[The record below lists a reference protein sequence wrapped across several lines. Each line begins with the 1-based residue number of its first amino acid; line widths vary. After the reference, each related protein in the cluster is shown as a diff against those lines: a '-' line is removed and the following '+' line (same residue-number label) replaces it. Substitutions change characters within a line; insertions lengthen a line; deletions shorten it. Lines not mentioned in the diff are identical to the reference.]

1 MILLLSFCA
10 AMNNFFIKDSRYLS
24 VSNSVLAFIMFFY
37 LVFLVFTSNP
47 FMTFSIFTPL
57 NGIDLNPLLQDPLLV
72 IHPPMLFA
80 GYVFYAI
87 TFSFVVAGMFIDF
100 DRDLF
105 RIIKFWAGISWFTL
119 SLGILLGSMWAYY
132 ELGWGGYW
140 FWDPVENVALMPWL
154 AGTAFTHSLIFSKNK
169 ILLSWMVFLGILT
182 FLLSVL
188 GSFIVRSGILNSV
201 HSFASDPS
209 RGVFLLSLFALFS
222 LISLGIFF
230 WRSNFL
236 NSGWPKFMTRNYLL
250 VLNNIILMTILAIVF
265 LGTLYPIYYE
275 VIYNEKFSVGPNY
288 YSNLITPAVIMLILL
303 FTMEQFPRILSMNKF
318 KLSLILIAIVFVT
331 LVAKFWSIFVFNL
344 GLILSGVFLV
354 ILLLKAG
361 IDILNKKKSIRL
373 HKILGHFAVTLL
385 TFSVLLNHEFS
396 RSIDFKIKPND
407 EVEFMGTN
415 LLFKSVDSQVLQ
427 NQNYDSVL
435 GAFEVEDNGN
445 TFQIIAE
452 RRIYKIREIKTTET
466 GIAPHFLKDY
476 VVVLG
481 DRKKDGSWI
490 VRYSIKYGI
499 MMIWISSFLLLLSI
513 LYGTIRR
520 YDH

>member
-1 MILLLSFCA
+1 
-10 AMNNFFIKDSRYLS
+10 
-24 VSNSVLAFIMFFY
+24 
-37 LVFLVFTSNP
+37 
-47 FMTFSIFTPL
+47 
-57 NGIDLNPLLQDPLLV
+57 
-72 IHPPMLFA
+72 
-80 GYVFYAI
+80 
-87 TFSFVVAGMFIDF
+87 
-100 DRDLF
+100 
-105 RIIKFWAGISWFTL
+105 
-119 SLGILLGSMWAYY
+119 
-132 ELGWGGYW
+132 
-140 FWDPVENVALMPWL
+140 LMPWL

-481 DRKKDGSWI
+481 DRKNDGSWI